1 MIKTRLNTKSN
12 LLLVTFILLTK
23 FILSAQP
30 GIHGQI
36 KLDTTKW
43 SPIAYLSI
51 IPEFSQLNTISYE
64 NIIERTE
71 ISKDGTFSFNSDFL
85 SSNDR
90 FYRLHISKI
99 DDPPASLIIGGK
111 DHNHFFLIANRN
123 SEIKIQS
130 GRDERLFNNLTINGY
145 QPNEALM
152 EINSII
158 GLLDTLDYFGS
169 SINRDFIRNAVHD
182 RIKKYADTC
191 SHPLVSSYALY
202 KIGYEPTKKSDWMI
216 LWIIVVL
223 ILLTISIVWYVF
235 RSKQQS
241 KKNPL
246 SDLTI
251 QERKIF
257 ALLKEGK
264 SNKEI
269 ADECAISI
277 STVKSHVN
285 NIYSK
290 LGVGSR
296 KEIMDIGPGSS
307 PG

>member
-1 MIKTRLNTKSN
+1 
-12 LLLVTFILLTK
+12 
-23 FILSAQP
+23 
-30 GIHGQI
+30 
-36 KLDTTKW
+36 
-43 SPIAYLSI
+43 
-51 IPEFSQLNTISYE
+51 
-64 NIIERTE
+64 
-71 ISKDGTFSFNSDFL
+71 
-85 SSNDR
+85 
-90 FYRLHISKI
+90 
-99 DDPPASLIIGGK
+99 
-111 DHNHFFLIANRN
+111 
-123 SEIKIQS
+123 
-130 GRDERLFNNLTINGY
+130 
-145 QPNEALM
+145 
-152 EINSII
+152 
-158 GLLDTLDYFGS
+158 
-169 SINRDFIRNAVHD
+169 
-182 RIKKYADTC
+182 
-191 SHPLVSSYALY
+191 
-202 KIGYEPTKKSDWMI
+202 MI

-235 RSKQQS
+235 RRKQQS

-296 KEIMDIGPGSS
+296 KEVMDVAG
-307 PG
+307 